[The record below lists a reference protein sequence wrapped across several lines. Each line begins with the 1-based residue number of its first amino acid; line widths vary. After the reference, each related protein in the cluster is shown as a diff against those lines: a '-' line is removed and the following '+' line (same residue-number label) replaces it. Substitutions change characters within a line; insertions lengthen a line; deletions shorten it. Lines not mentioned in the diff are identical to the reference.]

1 MNEKEKKLLKL
12 MAKIH
17 LDCFKMETRFK
28 TAWFYPEYKGVKGYL
43 GTSRLIISGINPS
56 YGRFPSEPVIFF
68 YDCLRELKLQN
79 VHVTDIIKS
88 RLSNSQYVELKRNK
102 ELFDDILEKNIKWLK
117 QEIKIIDKSLNVR
130 IVGMGREAHDIL
142 KRYFDEKVSDIWLR
156 HYAWIERYTGKRQ
169 IERKKTFREKLLEIK
184 KDYSNYY

>member
-28 TAWFYPEYKGVKGYL
+28 TAWFYPEHKGVKGYL

-102 ELFDDILEKNIKWLK
+102 ELFDDILEKNIKCLK

-130 IVGMGREAHDIL
+130 IVGMGKEAHDIL
-142 KRYFDEKVSDIWLR
+142 KRYFKEKVVDIWLH
-156 HYAWIERYTGKRQ
+156 HYAWVESYSR
-169 IERKKTFREKLLEIK
+169 ESRKKKRLKFRNELRKIK
-184 KDYSNYY
+184 SEYYN